1 MAGLVRRLF
10 SALFGTLVLGLFLC
24 VLIDATGI
32 TDPLLP
38 EVWFEILNTAA
49 PSATDLPARVG
60 WGFIAAT
67 GMVAA
72 LWIMRVSLALP
83 EGFALTPTAMDE
95 SILLWRNSGEAEV
108 AVTLS
113 RAGVGTV
120 ISKVAVGVEGVRGC
134 QARTIRMTRKG
145 WQIDAQVWLS
155 SDASVPQ
162 VSADISANI
171 REGLERFTG
180 RPVTR
185 VHLHHSLQPL
195 HTLHTSPRG
204 LN

>member
-10 SALFGTLVLGLFLC
+10 SALFGALVLGLFLC

-32 TDPLLP
+32 AEPLLP
-38 EVWFEILNTAA
+38 ELWFHILNTAA
-49 PSATDLPARVG
+49 PSVADLPARVG

-72 LWIMRVSLALP
+72 LWIMRVSLAVP
-83 EGFALTPTAMDE
+83 EGFTLLHSERDE
-95 SILLWRNSGEAEV
+95 SILLWRNSGDAEV

-113 RAGVGTV
+113 RAGVGAV
-120 ISKVAVGVEGVRGC
+120 ISKVALGIDGVRGC
-134 QARTIRMTRKG
+134 TARTIRMTRKG
-145 WQIDAQVWLS
+145 WAIDAQVWLS
-155 SDASVPQ
+155 SDANVPQ
-162 VSADISANI
+162 VSADLSDNI
-171 REGLERFTG
+171 REGLERFSG
-180 RPVTR
+180 RPVSQ

-195 HTLHTSPRG
+195 HTSPRG